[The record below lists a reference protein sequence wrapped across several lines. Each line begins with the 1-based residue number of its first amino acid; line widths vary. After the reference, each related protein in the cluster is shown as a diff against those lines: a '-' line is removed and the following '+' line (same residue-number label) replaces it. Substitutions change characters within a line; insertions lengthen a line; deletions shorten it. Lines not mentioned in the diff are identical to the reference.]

1 MFIIFFFC
9 LFLIRKL
16 KMFWVYSMFLFLAV
30 INSKIYIIQEV
41 IFVTLEL
48 AVLSFLNFVVLVAFW
63 TVLYSC
69 LVYSHEKLCIGTV
82 FFRYCLAPKNSA
94 FCAESPLKKSSL
106 IKCFCWSLPIID
118 ILWMS
123 FVRYECLNDFY
134 VFFIIPIPHSL
145 FLWMLVSQQDCRLYL
160 LFQYFV

>member
-1 MFIIFFFC
+1 
-9 LFLIRKL
+9 
-16 KMFWVYSMFLFLAV
+16 MFWVYSMFLFLAV
-30 INSKIYIIQEV
+30 INSKIDSKIEIIQEV

-48 AVLSFLNFVVLVAFW
+48 TILSFFKLCCVSSILNCWFFQ
-63 TVLYSC
+63 VLYSC